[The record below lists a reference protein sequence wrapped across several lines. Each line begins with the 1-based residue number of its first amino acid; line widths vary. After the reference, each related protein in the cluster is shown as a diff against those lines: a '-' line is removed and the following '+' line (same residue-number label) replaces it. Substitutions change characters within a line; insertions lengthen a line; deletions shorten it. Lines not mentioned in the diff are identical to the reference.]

1 MQHPNLH
8 KNAHL
13 GDVID
18 NPKSERI
25 KRLKALSGR
34 SFRIRN
40 QRFLVEGP
48 SAVLAFLQTY
58 SDSDFELYV
67 NTSVQEKFAD
77 LISLGKA
84 LNGRIFVIT
93 PQVCELSLK
102 DSQGIAIV
110 APLDFL
116 QRFSLTSDV
125 FEKEL
130 RLIVVLANLR
140 DPGNVGTLIRTADA
154 LGADAVLLS
163 DTCVELANP
172 KVIRA
177 SVGSVFHLPIVANL
191 DLATTCA
198 QLSARGVRILGAD
211 VAGKTSLEELRAPTG
226 SKWSL
231 ADSTAWVFGNEAHG
245 FADLDLD
252 IFDALVK
259 IPMRGRAESF
269 NVATAASI
277 CLYTSAVS
285 QA

>member
-1 MQHPNLH
+1 MQHPKLY

-13 GDVID
+13 GAVID

-40 QRFLVEGP
+40 QRFLIEGP

-58 SDSDFELYV
+58 SGSDFELYV
-67 NTSVQEKFAD
+67 STSVDEKFAD
-77 LISLGKA
+77 LIALGKT
-84 LNGRIFVIT
+84 LNGRLFPIT
-93 PQVCELSLK
+93 PQVCESALK

-110 APLDFL
+110 APLEFL
-116 QRFSLTSDV
+116 QRFSLVADV
-125 FEKEL
+125 LDKDP

-191 DLATTCA
+191 DLAATCA
-198 QLSARGVRILGAD
+198 QLRSRGVRVLGAD
-211 VAGKTSLEELRAPTG
+211 VAGKTSLEQLRASAG
-226 SKWSL
+226 SNWSL
-231 ADSTAWVFGNEAHG
+231 ADPTAWVFGNEAHG